1 MLFSVFCESGQ
12 EVDNSTGTP
21 TCVNCPVGT
30 YKDNTVDPT
39 SKCTPCPGGKLTPT
53 TASDSI
59 NDCSICK
66 YRVHVLY
73 AVSRG
78 DLTSYCVSQNRP
90 LWYSIWNYMYKI
102 FIVTHKNDIDWSYLY
117 IFDHFTNFWG
127 FLSLKIKIFN
137 DLEHWWIIF
146 YSSSFTLS
154 SL

>member
-12 EVDNSTGTP
+12 EVNNSTGTP

-30 YKDNTVDPT
+30 YKDNTLDPT

-90 LWYSIWNYMYKI
+90 LWYCVWNYMCHTWERYWLKI
-102 FIVTHKNDIDWSYLY
+102 NYGYSC
-117 IFDHFTNFWG
+117 IFDHFTNFYV